1 MVAASCLF
9 QNFFFHFFYQFLVRL
24 TATGQIVKYINEEF
38 EKYVTIYLV
47 CVLLSDWL
55 FQFFRGHGD
64 KAGIRV
70 EHSDLEGTGMFTPE
84 SIQLNVARI

>member
-1 MVAASCLF
+1 MNSPLIPRATSLKTETMVAASRLF

-47 CVLLSDWL
+47 CVLLSD
-55 FQFFRGHGD
+55 
-64 KAGIRV
+64 
-70 EHSDLEGTGMFTPE
+70 
-84 SIQLNVARI
+84 